1 LTVAQH
7 IHTENSKN
15 LNSVV
20 SENNSLNYLYDVFKQ
35 PIPSI
40 KLKCVSPKE
49 NED

>member
-15 LNSVV
+15 LNLVV

-40 KLKCVSPKE
+40 KHKFVSRKE
-49 NED
+49 IED